1 MQIKKIGVVGAG
13 VMGHGIIQVCA
24 QGGSEVVAVEMT
36 EELAK
41 KGYKMID
48 GNLARLVAKGKMA
61 EADKAAIMGRIK
73 MTTKMSDLADVE
85 FVEEAIFEVMDLKK
99 KVFKELDQVTPPNC
113 FFATNTSTL
122 SITEIASVTKRP
134 DKVCGAH
141 FFNPPPVMR
150 LVEIVRGFLTSDAT
164 IAAMKE
170 LAEKQWGK
178 ETIVV
183 KKDTPGF
190 VVNRVFIP
198 HIIEA
203 MRIYEEGVASV
214 EDIDKGIKFAL
225 NYPMGPFEL
234 MDLTGNDTNIDVF
247 GSLERELS
255 REFTFQVSHTLKNL
269 VKAGKLGRKSGEG
282 WYKYEKK

>member
-24 QGGSEVVAVEMT
+24 QGGHDVIVVEAT
-36 EELAK
+36 DELAN
-41 KGYKMID
+41 KGYKLVE
-48 GNLARLVAKGKMA
+48 GNLARLVVKGKMT

-73 MTTKMSDLADVE
+73 LTTNLADLKDADY
-85 FVEEAIFEVMDLKK
+85 VEEAVFEIMDLKK
-99 KVFKELDQVTPPNC
+99 KVFKELDQIMPPH
-113 FFATNTSTL
+113 AILSTNTSTL

-134 DKVCGAH
+134 DKCIGMH

-150 LVEIVRGFLTSDAT
+150 LVEIVRGYQTSDETAAT
-164 IAAMKE
+164 MKE
-170 LAEKQWGK
+170 LAEKSWGK

-198 HIIEA
+198 YLIEA
-203 MRIYEEGVASV
+203 MRMFEEGVASP
-214 EDIDKGIKFAL
+214 EDIDKGVKFGL
-225 NYPMGPFEL
+225 NLPMGPFEL
-234 MDLTGNDTNIDVF
+234 MDLTGNDTNVDVF
-247 GSLERELS
+247 GSMERELG
-255 REFTFQVSHTLKNL
+255 REFSFQVPYTLKAMA
-269 VKAGKLGRKSGEG
+269 KAGKLGRKSGVG

>member
-1 MQIKKIGVVGAG
+1 MQINKIGVVGAG
-13 VMGHGIIQVCA
+13 VMGHGIIQGCA
-24 QGGSEVVAVEMT
+24 QGGANVVAVELND
-36 EELAK
+36 EKAA
-41 KGYKMID
+41 KGYKMVE

-73 MTTKMSDLADVE
+73 MSTKIADLKDVDY
-85 FVEEAIFEVMDLKK
+85 VVEAIFEVMDLKK
-99 KVFKELDQVTPPNC
+99 KVFKELDEVTPPHC
-113 FFATNTSTL
+113 IFSTNTSTL
-122 SITEIASVTKRP
+122 SITDLASVTKRP

-164 IAAMKE
+164 IATVKDI
-170 LAEKQWGK
+170 AEKKWGK
-178 ETIVV
+178 ETIIV

-190 VVNRVFIP
+190 VVNRCFIP

-203 MRIYEEGVASV
+203 MRIYEEGVASF

-247 GSLERELS
+247 GSLEKELS
-255 REFTFQVSHTLKNL
+255 KEFTFQVSHTLKNL
-269 VKAGKLGRKSGEG
+269 VKAGKMGRKSGEG